1 LWCWYRLLHL
11 HLPLPTIVITV
22 IIVTTILNVLP
33 RQRPKR
39 NQTGEATRSRPL
51 RFWCRT
57 RINGERRHT

>member
-39 NQTGEATRSRPL
+39 NQTGEATRSRPCA
-51 RFWCRT
+51 FGDAPAGD
-57 RINGERRHT
+57 GERRYT